1 MGDTFSIALTMPEL
15 AFLGSALRLPGLNV
29 ESEWGIADEEE
40 AMNLLR
46 VAQRELGARDYIRL
60 PDADDGPMAVDQTV
74 AAIVSVLGLPQYGVE
89 MQSFRE
95 KRVEP
100 ERTRFLGVGE
110 LIVEQTSGPADTH
123 TLTACRTR
131 DVALA
136 RLLAFLGLKE
146 QPPAHTQSFH
156 ITAGDMAQL
165 PYIIAGNGPED
176 GAAFLREKGA
186 PPGAATHLAAALD
199 NPVRQSV
206 IRAAVW
212 RDGEPREVGRLTL
225 LEEIYGLW
233 LFAPTVEDGDMLAVT
248 PLDAAEAADRIRD
261 LTFQVMPPEPIQ
273 A

>member
-1 MGDTFSIALTMPEL
+1 MDDIFEIKLTTPEMI
-15 AFLGSALRLPGLNV
+15 FIGSLLKAPSLPVDYSLPED
-29 ESEWGIADEEE
+29 ESELETVWRNAYSSL
-40 AMNLLR
+40 AHK
-46 VAQRELGARDYIRL
+46 DYVRL
-60 PDADDGPMAVDQTV
+60 SPPMETDLTLDQTV
-74 AAIVSVLGLPQYGVE
+74 AAIVGVLGYPQSGLEVNKFHQKQVVPE
-89 MQSFRE
+89 QSRLS
-95 KRVEP
+95 R
-100 ERTRFLGVGE
+100 LGE